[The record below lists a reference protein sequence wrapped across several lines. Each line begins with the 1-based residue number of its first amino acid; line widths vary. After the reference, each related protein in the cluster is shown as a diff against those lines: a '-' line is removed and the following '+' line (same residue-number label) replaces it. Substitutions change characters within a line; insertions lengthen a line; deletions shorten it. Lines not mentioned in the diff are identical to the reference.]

1 MARKGTAA
9 GRSGEEKTG
18 GPGGVLRCAGAWP
31 GPEPGLGV
39 PRAARAGEKTRG
51 GGVKGAAGKGGDA
64 CAGCGCGRCPG
75 GVSSMPNAA
84 AAPPGI
90 GGGARIW
97 RGWRGRGPW
106 PWGARLGSEN
116 WGSGRRMRRGK
127 VGDGLRRD
135 RICPP
140 ARVNRIESTS
150 LRLDR
155 GSLLVG
161 VRGFP
166 GLRVGVE
173 HSACCRPASVPSF
186 LPFAGAED
194 GSTQV
199 NGHLYFL
206 RAMQGVPGIEVASP
220 LVRPP

>member
-64 CAGCGCGRCPG
+64 CAGCGRCPG

-97 RGWRGRGPW
+97 RVAREGDRGERAW
-106 PWGARLGSEN
+106 ARRIGGIRTTNATRKGGRWAAARSDLPP
-116 WGSGRRMRRGK
+116 GSG
-127 VGDGLRRD
+127 
-135 RICPP
+135 
-140 ARVNRIESTS
+140 
-150 LRLDR
+150 
-155 GSLLVG
+155 
-161 VRGFP
+161 
-166 GLRVGVE
+166 
-173 HSACCRPASVPSF
+173 
-186 LPFAGAED
+186 
-194 GSTQV
+194 
-199 NGHLYFL
+199 
-206 RAMQGVPGIEVASP
+206 
-220 LVRPP
+220 